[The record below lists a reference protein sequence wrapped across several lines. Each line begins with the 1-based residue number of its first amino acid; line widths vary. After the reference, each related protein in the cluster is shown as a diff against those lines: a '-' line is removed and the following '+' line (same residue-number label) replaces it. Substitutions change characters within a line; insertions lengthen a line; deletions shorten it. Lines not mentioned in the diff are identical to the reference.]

1 MDAILATVTV
11 ISLSMAFAM
20 GIVTWRLMREERRR
34 ADARV
39 AVLMA
44 DLSDHG
50 DYGDNGDNPAAVA
63 YLDSS
68 ADLATM
74 PVRQQPRRPR
84 EPDIDLAGRTA
95 LGTPHLAPRVRL
107 TESATPR
114 RRSALARGAVPMRST
129 NAADRPPVVAVAPPV
144 LGAPLPTELFSPIGG
159 ASASL
164 RPFLATVAA
173 VVVVM
178 AAVSFTMLFRLPGGA
193 PPNPGTG
200 ATPAVELLS
209 LAHARQGGY
218 LAITGSIRNPSD
230 GIERGHLSVTA
241 IVFDNDGGVVGTGQT
256 PLPVSVLSPGSETL
270 FTISLPNAERINR
283 YRISF
288 MQGPDSVPHVDRRRP
303 NDLARAAMLAPTG
316 DRP

>member
-44 DLSDHG
+44 DLADH
-50 DYGDNGDNPAAVA
+50 GDNGDNPAAAA
-63 YLDSS
+63 YLDRS

-74 PVRQQPRRPR
+74 QVRHQPRRPR
-84 EPDIDLAGRTA
+84 EPDIDPAGRTA
-95 LGTPHLAPRVRL
+95 LGAPHVAPRVRL
-107 TESATPR
+107 AESATPR
-114 RRSALARGAVPMRST
+114 RRAAPARGAAPMQST
-129 NAADRPPVVAVAPPV
+129 SAADRPLVVGVAPPV
-144 LGAPLPTELFSPIGG
+144 PGAPSPTELFAPMGG

-173 VVVVM
+173 AVVIL
-178 AAVSFTMLFRLPGGA
+178 ATLSFTMLFGLPGGGA
-193 PPNPGTG
+193 PNPGSDT
-200 ATPAVELLS
+200 APAVELLS
-209 LAHARQGGY
+209 LAHARQGDS
-218 LAITGSIRNPSD
+218 LTITGSIRNPSD

-241 IVFDNDGGVVGTGQT
+241 IVFDDDGGVVGTGQT
-256 PLPVSVLSPGSETL
+256 PLPVRVLSPGSETL
-270 FTISLPNAERINR
+270 FTISLPDAERINR

-288 MQGPDSVPHVDRRRP
+288 MQGPDRVPHVDRRRP
-303 NDLARAAMLAPTG
+303 NDLARAVILAPTG